1 MLISN
6 ASSESFSERQS
17 QSPWAVGATLVLVFL
32 LTSWLNQHS
41 LNRYLQQTYREHQP
55 LAVLQQQTW
64 WQTGV
69 RVRDFVAQF
78 LGGKESAL
86 WANSEPSSTV
96 TEVEQ
101 VTQFSPEPPQPAPHL
116 EPEEQALKYE
126 IDVLMYEFVA
136 QELNQ
141 IAFYDHNLER
151 PQVLKLSTA
160 NEEAKIITLKTTT
173 PPPTETTAA
182 ETQSALSSETSQT
195 PDAPSVVPLSKGDKV
210 VFMGDS
216 MMQSLAPPIQRWL
229 NQEHG
234 ISSTNLA
241 RHSTGLTNREYYDW
255 PAEIERWLAE
265 QNDPT
270 IKLLVIQMGANDPWD
285 IQEGKKTY
293 KFQSA
298 DWEQVYGARIQHI
311 IQAAH
316 ARNIRVVWLGFPIM
330 RSAKYEKKIRYLNDF
345 VLKTVEE
352 LGGTAFA
359 VQGLISPKGSYQDSI
374 TIGGK
379 TVRVRNKDGIHLSR
393 EGDGYLAEQLRSVLM
408 PK

>member
-6 ASSESFSERQS
+6 ASSESFAERQS
-17 QSPWAVGATLVLVFL
+17 HSPWAVGATLALVLL

-41 LNRYLQQTYREHQP
+41 LNRYLHQTYRSQP
-55 LAVLQQQTW
+55 LESLQQQAW
-64 WQTGV
+64 WQMGFQL
-69 RVRDFVAQF
+69 RNLLWRGEQ
-78 LGGKESAL
+78 SAL
-86 WANSEPSSTV
+86 ETLVQPTIKPSQ
-96 TEVEQ
+96 EEQ
-101 VTQFSPEPPQPAPHL
+101 VVQFAPEPPQPEPHL

-136 QELNQ
+136 RELSQ
-141 IAFYDHNLER
+141 IAFYDHNLQR

-160 NEEAKIITLKTTT
+160 NEEAKIVALKTTT
-173 PPPTETTAA
+173 PPPTETTAP
-182 ETQSALSSETSQT
+182 EPQSALPAEASQT
-195 PDAPSVVPLSKGDKV
+195 PEVPSIAPLSKGDKV

-298 DWEQVYGARIQHI
+298 DWEQVYGARIQRI

-345 VLKTVEE
+345 VLKTVTQN
-352 LGGTAFA
+352 GGMAFA
-359 VQGLISPKGSYQDSI
+359 VQNLISPKGSYQDSI
-374 TIGGK
+374 PIAGK

-393 EGDGYLAEQLRSVLM
+393 EGDAYLAEQLRSTIM
-408 PK
+408 P